1 MEQILQSIGPKRWGG
16 NESALLPTLEEW
28 KKYSCEFWGTFLLS
42 FFIPWS
48 LGYGKSEFAPII
60 GGFLLCGII
69 YGIGPKSGG
78 HVNPALTITLY
89 AADPSVFPVKD
100 LFYYI
105 LHQLAGGISGAFL
118 AVGSVEK
125 SPTTFH
131 IAFTNNEANH
141 VQLYQAFGAEV
152 LGVAFFFWLII
163 QIAADTSNA
172 YYALAIGFVNI
183 ATVVV
188 LAPISGAGLNPAVV
202 LGNNL
207 VADIWGSRPAFHGS
221 SLTGTRTT
229 LYALAEI
236 LGGMLALV
244 LLTLTTYTAP
254 EPEEVE
260 AKKAGGHKRAS
271 LLMAVQAGGGEQWS
285 PAMPVLAGEGGSRLE
300 CPVPAARK
308 RCSLLMPVPTQRQE
322 PVTERTPL
330 RKSSAASRSD
340 SPQRSEWWD
349 GASFHA

>member
-48 LGYGKSEFAPII
+48 LGYGKSEFAPIA
-60 GGFLLCGII
+60 GGFLLSGII
-69 YGIGPKSGG
+69 YAIGPKSGG
-78 HVNPALTITLY
+78 HVNPALTITLFL
-89 AADPSVFPVKD
+89 ADPSSFPLKD
-100 LFYYI
+100 LFNYVLY
-105 LHQLAGGISGAFL
+105 QLAGGICGAFL
-118 AVGSVEK
+118 AAGSVEN

-131 IAFTNNEANH
+131 IAFTNSEVNH
-141 VQLYQAFGAEV
+141 VELYQAFGAEV

-207 VADIWGSRPAFHGS
+207 VADVWGSKPAFHGS
-221 SLTGTRTT
+221 SLTWTRTT

-236 LGGMLALV
+236 LGGIMALV
-244 LLTLTTYTAP
+244 LLSLTTYVAP
-254 EPEEVE
+254 EPEEVVVE
-260 AKKAGGHKRAS
+260 GKKTGGYKRQS
-271 LLMAVQAGGGEQWS
+271 LLMAVQSGGGAQWS
-285 PAMPVLAGEGGSRLE
+285 QPTPVLVGEEGSRVE
-300 CPVPAARK
+300 YQVPAAR
-308 RCSLLMPVPTQRQE
+308 RRASLLMPVPAQKQE
-322 PVTERTPL
+322 PVTEKTPL
-330 RKSSAASRSD
+330 RRPSAATSE
-340 SPQRSEWWD
+340 QRSEFWD
-349 GASFHA
+349 GKSSSA